1 MKKKKSILATK
12 LKVTLSFIQTSYIS
26 AAFMDKTMTIT
37 LSTFPE
43 PNYDFS
49 LFWIYYL
56 KALVLIFKNIIT
68 NVLYQRVI

>member
-1 MKKKKSILATK
+1 
-12 LKVTLSFIQTSYIS
+12 
-26 AAFMDKTMTIT
+26 MDKTMTIT

-43 PNYDFS
+43 PNYGFS